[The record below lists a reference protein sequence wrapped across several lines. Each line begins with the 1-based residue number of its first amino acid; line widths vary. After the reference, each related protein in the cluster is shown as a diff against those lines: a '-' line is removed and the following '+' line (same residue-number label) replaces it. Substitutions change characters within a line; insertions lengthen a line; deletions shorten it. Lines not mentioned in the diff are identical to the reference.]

1 MRIADGLYLSTSPD
15 LLRRLL
21 EPTPPPHARLIVGY
35 SGWGPGQL
43 EAELEASAWLMSDVD
58 RDLIF
63 NTPAERMWETRD
75 PPPRRRSRDAADV
88 AGSALTRTRAGGA
101 SCWLAGCVA
110 ASLRR
115 GPRADRLSN
124 RSRQIA
130 LVVARGYGLFS
141 PGDVFDYQTTA
152 WSDPGLAGYDELI
165 DMTHVTEVSLPS
177 AQRIQELASVAA
189 RMDVATVRSRFAI
202 VAPTDLAYGLGRMF
216 KVYREADER
225 GSKEVDVFALSTKR
239 CRSWA

>member
-1 MRIADGLYLSTSPD
+1 MPIAYRIDHD
-15 LLRRLL
+15 
-21 EPTPPPHARLIVGY
+21 
-35 SGWGPGQL
+35 
-43 EAELEASAWLMSDVD
+43 
-58 RDLIF
+58 
-63 NTPAERMWETRD
+63 
-75 PPPRRRSRDAADV
+75 
-88 AGSALTRTRAGGA
+88 
-101 SCWLAGCVA
+101 
-110 ASLRR
+110 
-115 GPRADRLSN
+115 N
-124 RSRQIA
+124 R

-225 GSKEVDVFALSTKR
+225 GSKEVGVF
-239 CRSWA
+239 RSSRRGAAVPGPDAGARIPAAAAGHRGAEGVSPQL